1 MACVADVVFLIKT
14 IFLKIII
21 ILIFRSMSVGMN
33 YLKYFGV
40 PHHRLANLFSR
51 KTVEPRLLVGFY
63 MRTTIINQ
71 DMALLTWQI
80 SIELSVDPLSAAHL
94 SHSSMVARSLQT
106 MLQNILSCAQI
117 RVDNDDSLSVYET
130 T

>member
-40 PHHRLANLFSR
+40 PHHRLANLFFPENS
-51 KTVEPRLLVGFY
+51 
-63 MRTTIINQ
+63 RTTVIGWILHAYNNYKSRHGSTYVTNFYR
-71 DMALLTWQI
+71 AIRRPVVSGT
-80 SIELSVDPLSAAHL
+80 SVTFFDGH
-94 SHSSMVARSLQT
+94 
-106 MLQNILSCAQI
+106 
-117 RVDNDDSLSVYET
+117 
-130 T
+130 